1 MQLSF
6 RKLNRESLIIVTQK
20 HIFIFGLGYV
30 GTALADRLAAEGW
43 HITGTT
49 RDPSAHKRAGKAQW
63 TLLPFTSTGTID
75 GLDSHLQT
83 CNAIL
88 STIAPQEK
96 QDPVLRYHREILERW
111 SDQTSVWSGYISATS
126 VYADEIDDWVDEN
139 TPPAPATERGRVRV
153 ATELDWQNS
162 TNAEILRVAGIYG
175 PGRSAFTALR
185 ENRARIIDKSDHLFN
200 RIHLDD
206 IVGGILAAMATS
218 KPRRIVNLTD
228 KEPAKQGDVV
238 RYAADLLGMA
248 PPPTIPYEEADLTPM
263 ARSFYKSRR
272 KLRSVR
278 LEPELGY
285 RLKYPNYRK
294 GLEAV
299 LKADQNAETK

>member
-1 MQLSF
+1 MKQ
-6 RKLNRESLIIVTQK
+6 N

-30 GTALADRLAAEGW
+30 GTALAERLASQGW

-49 RDPSAHKRAGKAQW
+49 RDPSRHKMAGKPDW
-63 TLLPFTSTGTID
+63 RLLPFSSSEPIEE
-75 GLDSHLQT
+75 LDSHLQN

-96 QDPVLRYHREILERW
+96 QDPVLRFHRELIHSW
-111 SDQTSVWSGYISATS
+111 SKQEDVWSGYISATS
-126 VYADEIDDWVDEN
+126 VYADEIDDWVDED
-139 TPPAPATERGRVRV
+139 TPPAPATERGRIRV
-153 ATELDWQNS
+153 QTELDWQQS
-162 TNAEILRVAGIYG
+162 ADAEILRVAGIYG

-185 ENRARIIDKSDHLFN
+185 EGRARIIDKSDHLFN

-206 IVGGILAAMATS
+206 ITGGILAAMATP
-218 KPRRIVNLTD
+218 KPCRIVNLTD
-228 KEPAKQGDVV
+228 NEPAKQGDVV
-238 RYAADLLGMA
+238 RYAAELLGIA

-278 LEPELGY
+278 LGPELGY
-285 RLKYPNYRK
+285 TLTYPNYRV
-294 GLEAV
+294 GLHAVLEA
-299 LKADQNAETK
+299 DQRMMTT

>member
-1 MQLSF
+1 MKQ
-6 RKLNRESLIIVTQK
+6 N

-30 GTALADRLAAEGW
+30 GTALAERLASQGW
-43 HITGTT
+43 LITGTT
-49 RDPSAHKRAGKAQW
+49 RDPSTHKMAGKPEW
-63 TLLPFTSTGTID
+63 RLLPFSSSEPIEE
-75 GLDSHLQT
+75 LDSHLQN
-83 CNAIL
+83 CNAVL

-96 QDPVLRYHREILERW
+96 QDPVLRFHRELIHSW
-111 SDQTSVWSGYISATS
+111 SKQEDVWSGYISATS
-126 VYADEIDDWVDEN
+126 VYADEIDDWVDED
-139 TPPAPATERGRVRV
+139 TPPAPATERGRIRV
-153 ATELDWQNS
+153 QTELDWQHS
-162 TNAEILRVAGIYG
+162 ADAEILRVAGIYG

-185 ENRARIIDKSDHLFN
+185 EGSARIIDKSDHLFN

-206 IVGGILAAMATS
+206 IVGGILAAMATP
-218 KPRRIVNLTD
+218 KPRRIINLTD
-228 KEPAKQGDVV
+228 NEPAKQGDVV

-278 LEPELGY
+278 LGPELGY
-285 RLKYPNYRK
+285 TLTYPNFRV

-299 LKADQNAETK
+299 LQADQEMATK